1 MTEFLEL
8 YLVQTYFRNFFMTK
22 NEQIFFLRWM
32 WPSNYSRVLHSL
44 MQVSIWNLKLLPYR
58 HGIFSRMVFTK
69 LEWQFTMIWMTTLL
83 TSLFIMNCFTWDVE
97 DSMKIFQFRKFDF
110 TGIFKNFQL
119 YYVFLNKKSI
129 KTFKKKIV
137 LCTECLINE
146 PQIVIGLL
154 S

>member
-1 MTEFLEL
+1 
-8 YLVQTYFRNFFMTK
+8 
-22 NEQIFFLRWM
+22 
-32 WPSNYSRVLHSL
+32 
-44 MQVSIWNLKLLPYR
+44 
-58 HGIFSRMVFTK
+58 
-69 LEWQFTMIWMTTLL
+69 
-83 TSLFIMNCFTWDVE
+83 
-97 DSMKIFQFRKFDF
+97 MKIFQFRKFDF